1 MSSVIEIC
9 NMALGKAG
17 ITETI
22 ANIDTEQSVEAL
34 WCKTNYGIAR
44 DAVLRDFPWRFA
56 IKTISLGALDEKRLD
71 GRQVFLYPSDCLNVL
86 SVLNGEMLNFEVEL
100 IGSGDGMR
108 KVIVTDSPLAQIRYI
123 ARVTDPNVF
132 DPLFIVALSWYIA
145 SDLALSVGGNKE
157 GRSQLAMQ
165 QYEHSKAKAQR
176 ASVAEAR
183 ENPYASDEFMKA
195 RG

>member
-9 NMALGKAG
+9 NIALGKAG

-44 DAVLRDFPWRFA
+44 DSVLRDFPWRFA
-56 IKTISLGALDEKRLD
+56 IKTVGLGALDEKHRD
-71 GRQVFLYPSDCLNVL
+71 GRHVFLYPSDCLNVL
-86 SVLNGEMLNFEVEL
+86 SVLNGGVLNFEIEL
-100 IGSGDGMR
+100 IGSGDNMR
-108 KVIVTDSPLAQIRYI
+108 KVIVTDSPLAHIKYI
-123 ARVTDPNVF
+123 ARVTDPNLF
-132 DPLFIVALSWYIA
+132 DSLFIVALSWYLA
-145 SDLALSVGGNKE
+145 SELALSVGGNKE

-165 QYEHSKAKAQR
+165 QYEHAKAKAQR
-176 ASVAEAR
+176 ASMAEAR
-183 ENPYASDEFMKA
+183 ENAYASGEFMRA

>member
-17 ITETI
+17 ITDTI
-22 ANIDTEQSVEAL
+22 TNIDTEQSVEAL
-34 WCKTNYGIAR
+34 WCKVNYPIAR
-44 DAVLRDFPWRFA
+44 DSVLRDFPWRFA
-56 IKTISLGALDEKRLD
+56 TKTISLGALAEKRQD
-71 GRQVFLYPSDCLNVL
+71 GKNVFLYPSDCLNILTVA
-86 SVLNGEMLNFEVEL
+86 NGSIQNFEIEL
-100 IGSGDGMR
+100 IGVGDNMR
-108 KVIVTDSPLAQIRYI
+108 KVIITSSSQAEIKYI
-123 ARVTDPNVF
+123 ARVTDPNLF

>member
-9 NMALGKAG
+9 TMALGTAG
-17 ITETI
+17 ITDTI

-56 IKTISLGALDEKRLD
+56 TKTVSLGALDEKRLD
-71 GRQVFLYPSDCLNVL
+71 GKSVFLYPSDCLNILTV
-86 SVLNGEMLNFEVEL
+86 SNGGLQNFEIEI
-100 IGSGDGMR
+100 IGIGDDMR
-108 KVIVTDSPLAQIRYI
+108 KVIITGSTQAEVKYI
-123 ARVTDPNVF
+123 ARVTDPNLF
-132 DPLFIVALSWYIA
+132 DPLFIVALAWYLA

-165 QYEHSKAKAQR
+165 QYEHMKAKAQR

-183 ENPYASDEFMKA
+183 ENPYTADEYMKA
-195 RG
+195 RS